1 MPERNDTPLL
11 DRVVPVLSSEKLL
24 KPLMILA
31 GSVVFCVILF
41 FTLGLIGKEHVSWCA
56 VSGPASVRSGR
67 DVQLKVSFF
76 DIREPV
82 NLVVNFHWSDK
93 NGQDRGFLVSGKP
106 VPEIVGD
113 GEHIF
118 TLKVV
123 SKEELGYVQVIVYL
137 SETGSWND
145 AVRAAHTDMI
155 PVYSSDHVQ
164 KESSFNIIP
173 VHPVFD
179 ERTADAIKSVKK
191 ISDRD
196 RQETTERQSEMDA
209 KLKWLRFSYFAA
221 TSFLCFLC
229 FLFNRHAQ
237 MRLLWLL
244 SAIILIFLALDSI
257 LDLLWSLSGLLRN
270 TAKNQGWYDRRW
282 AVQRWAVA
290 GSVTA
295 VMLLAVFLLRLS
307 SQSMR
312 ISGDT
317 LGYLLLLAGLI
328 TLLLLAIVRIV
339 SYHLLDKVLRK
350 QVAGLPF
357 QAIVEI
363 AGTLGVWAAV
373 FLTFFR
379 QHVAF

>member
-1 MPERNDTPLL
+1 MPKRNDTPLL
-11 DRVVPVLSSEKLL
+11 DRVIPVLFSERLL

-67 DVQLKVSFF
+67 DA
-76 DIREPV
+76 R
-82 NLVVNFHWSDK
+82 
-93 NGQDRGFLVSGKP
+93 
-106 VPEIVGD
+106 
-113 GEHIF
+113 
-118 TLKVV
+118 
-123 SKEELGYVQVIVYL
+123 
-137 SETGSWND
+137 
-145 AVRAAHTDMI
+145 TDMI
-155 PVYSSDHVQ
+155 PVYSSNHVQ
-164 KESSFNIIP
+164 KKSSFNIIP
-173 VHPVFD
+173 VPPVFD

-196 RQETTERQSEMDA
+196 RQEATERQSEMDA
-209 KLKWLRFSYFAA
+209 KLKWLRFSYFTA
-221 TSFLCFLC
+221 TSFLCLLC
-229 FLFNRHAQ
+229 FLFNRHSQ

-257 LDLLWSLSGLLRN
+257 LDLLWSLSGFLRN
-270 TAKNQGWYDRRW
+270 AAKSQGWYYRRW

-307 SQSMR
+307 SQSIR

-328 TLLLLAIVRIV
+328 TLLSLAIVRIV

-350 QVAGLPF
+350 QIAGLPF